1 MRLVAWN
8 LNHRIRARP
17 IVPAVAEALAALAPD
32 VIVLTEYVAHESHAS
47 FFALLADHGLPHV
60 LVSEFVAANNRVL
73 IASRWELEAGCIRAP
88 ALNVAIPSN
97 VLHVVMPTPGFSL
110 LGVRMPDFGKLPAI
124 RRAWWD
130 WLERTAVGVADS
142 PSIMAGDFNTD
153 TSYPKARCGDRPGR
167 LVQAG
172 WQHAAPAE
180 GSSYFTLR
188 GEGKRIDHAFLSK
201 HFMTRDARYVTESA
215 GHRLIGKPAEA
226 LSDHAALVIDFERMA

>member
-17 IVPAVAEALAALAPD
+17 IVPAVAEALVALAPD
-32 VIVLTEYVAHESHAS
+32 VVVLTEYVAHESHAS
-47 FFALLADHGLPHV
+47 FFALLAGHGLPHV

-73 IASRWELEAGCIRAP
+73 IAGRWKFEAGSIRAP
-88 ALNVAIPSN
+88 ALNEAMPSN
-97 VLHVVMPTPGFSL
+97 ALHAGIPT
-110 LGVRMPDFGKLPAI
+110 LGISMLGLRMPDFSKLPAT

-130 WLERTAVGVADS
+130 WLERTAADVADR
-142 PSIMAGDFNTD
+142 PFLIAGDFNTD

-172 WQHAAPAE
+172 WQHASPAD

-188 GEGKRIDHAFLSK
+188 GEGKRIDHAFFSK
-201 HFMTRDARYVTESA
+201 HFTVRESRYVTDSA
-215 GHRLIGKPAEA
+215 GHRLIGKPADA
-226 LSDHAALVIDFERMA
+226 LSDHAALVIDFERTA